1 MKVAICS
8 QGDSLD
14 SNVDSRFGRC
24 PYFVLVETDTGV
36 VEAAANPSAMAGRGA
51 GTGTVQFLVSKG
63 VKAVCAGNVG
73 PNAYEALRP
82 SGIKVYSIDSG
93 TVKEVLEAFKA
104 GQLKP
109 ISDPNVRSHR
119 DMFGHKAHE

>member
-36 VEAAANPSAMAGRGA
+36 VEAAANPSAMVGHGA
-51 GTGTVQFLVSKG
+51 GIGTVQFLVSKG
-63 VKAVCAGNVG
+63 VEVVCTGNVG
-73 PNAYEALRP
+73 PNAYEALRS
-82 SGIKVYSIDSG
+82 SGIKVYSVDSG
-93 TVKEVLEAFKA
+93 TVRQVLEAFTA
-104 GQLKP
+104 GKLKP
-109 ISDPNVRSHR
+109 ISNPNVRSHQG
-119 DMFGHKAHE
+119 MFGHTADK